1 MVGETRERMFRSIWE
16 GTQEKERSQRRVQ

>member
-1 MVGETRERMFRSIWE
+1 MFRSIWE